1 MWMKTIRS
9 ERKEDLGGRRTPPF
23 GGGAFSLQTSL
34 NLPELPPRAPA
45 PAKRRFDSQCKGGC
59 SRGKFLLVWE
69 LGSCYS
75 VRLSRLIGGYGI
87 VQPLTSYIRPKR
99 NDTRVVPSQSSTN
112 FLPFLSG
119 SGREAT
125 AAKIPLDGILLGS
138 SRNSQHGKRLHQNQY
153 NKKQGAKIPL
163 LKVLEILKNFFQEVF
178 KQSSGQSPEVLG
190 FGTESQGL
198 PLTPHSIPWLRVL
211 PL

>member
-1 MWMKTIRS
+1 MKTIRS
-9 ERKEDLGGRRTPPF
+9 EGKKDLGGRRAPLSEGVPSPSKPPLTSPNF
-23 GGGAFSLQTSL
+23 PQEHPPQQSEDLIRNARAGALGGS
-34 NLPELPPRAPA
+34 
-45 PAKRRFDSQCKGGC
+45 
-59 SRGKFLLVWE
+59 FLLVWE
-69 LGSCYS
+69 VGSCYS

-178 KQSSGQSPEVLG
+178 KQGSGQSPEVLG

-211 PL
+211 PP